1 MHTHF
6 KQKDLDKY
14 KMNTYI
20 NLEAIINKMNIPVTP
35 LSAHYYLEILKPIN
49 STEGA
54 SFPYQYSVDNF

>member
-1 MHTHF
+1 
-6 KQKDLDKY
+6 
-14 KMNTYI
+14 MNTYI